1 MHRYLKLAV
10 GSLVSVAL
18 LAGCSDWLT
27 GTGLT
32 TNPNRPTTA
41 GTGQLFVGVQVTQT
55 VTQTGDLARL
65 FSMWMQSMAG
75 TDRQYVPLG
84 NYILDEDAFSGE
96 WGNTYTGGGLIDERN
111 IQRQSLAVG
120 DTTYAGIAKVME
132 ALTIATAADVWG
144 DIPYSQAV
152 GDATQPTLD
161 PQQQVFAAVQ
171 AQLDTAVA
179 WIPCASVTCAGPGPS
194 DLFYGKDSAAVQKRE
209 WLALAHTLK
218 ARYFMHVTPQDPSGY
233 ASALAEAQLGI
244 ASPAGDLRSFQ
255 STDPNE
261 WNLWYQFIAIQRSG
275 YIGAGAFLVDLLAG
289 GPAPVFTAPA
299 DPRLAEYYS
308 PLDTVIGG
316 VHKTYFRGAP
326 PTGGGGNWSSLADA
340 RGGGAT
346 GEDFRQPIVTYAEN
360 QLIIAEAELQG
371 GDNGA
376 AIAAYNAERA
386 SQGVPAWSGGAITL
400 SDIITEK
407 YIADFQEIEV
417 YNDWKR
423 TCLPA
428 LQAATNSGIPGRILY
443 PLSAE
448 RNAYGNVPPPDQ
460 QPPRNWDQPNA
471 CPAHPPP

>member
-10 GSLVSVAL
+10 GSLVPVAL
-18 LAGCSDWLT
+18 LAGCNDWLT

-32 TNPNRPTTA
+32 TNPNRPVTA
-41 GTGQLFVGVQVTQT
+41 GNAQLFVGVEVTQS

-65 FSMWMQSMAG
+65 YSMWMQSMAG
-75 TDRQYVPLG
+75 TDRQYVPIG

-111 IQRQSLAVG
+111 IQKQSLLVG

-144 DIPYSQAV
+144 DIPYSQADNDSV
-152 GDATQPTLD
+152 NQPALD

-179 WIPCASVTCAGPGPS
+179 WIPCGAVTCAGPGPA
-194 DLFYGKDSAAVQKRE
+194 DLFYGGDKGK

-218 ARYFMHVTPQDPSGY
+218 ARYFMHVTTMDPSAY
-233 ASALAEAQLGI
+233 ASALAEAQQGI
-244 ASPAGDLRSFQ
+244 ADTTGDGDFRSFQ
-255 STDPNE
+255 STNPNE
-261 WNLWYQFIAIQRSG
+261 WNLWYQFTAVQRSG

-289 GPAPVFTAPA
+289 GPPPVTTPPS
-299 DPRLAEYYS
+299 DPRIADYYS
-308 PLDTVIGG
+308 KIDSAIAPGDTI
-316 VHKTYFRGAP
+316 HFYRGAP
-326 PTGGGGNWSSLADA
+326 PTGGGGNWSSLANA
-340 RGGGAT
+340 RGGGAE
-346 GEDFRQPIVTYAEN
+346 GEAFRQPIVTYAEN
-360 QLIIAEAELQG
+360 ELIIAEAELQA
-371 GDNGA
+371 GDNAA
-376 AIAAYNAERA
+376 AIDAYNAERA
-386 SQGVPAWSGGAITL
+386 EQHVPPWAGGAITL
-400 SDIITEK
+400 KDIITEK

-428 LQAATNSGIPGRILY
+428 LQAATSTGIPGRILY

-448 RNAYGNVPPPDQ
+448 RNANKNVPPPDQ
-460 QPPRNWDQPNA
+460 QPARNWNQPNA
-471 CPAHPPP
+471 CPAHPAI